1 MNIKEAVES
10 FINFRRS
17 IGRKDESKTYTLRL
31 FANFMGET
39 TEISSI
45 TENDCNAFLY
55 RKGDVVTRY
64 WHSQHCILKKLFEW
78 AFSRGLIQNIP
89 VPVFL
94 PKAPEYY
101 PAYIYTDDE
110 LKRLFDGARTY
121 RKRGPLVN
129 EPICI
134 RYILM
139 ITYMLGLRISETLS
153 IK

>member
-31 FANFMGET
+31 FAKCMGET

-64 WHSQHCILKKLFEW
+64 CLLYTSRCFKLSERQHPGKGTRQDPGKRTAERRVRPLCIL
-78 AFSRGLIQNIP
+78 R
-89 VPVFL
+89 
-94 PKAPEYY
+94 
-101 PAYIYTDDE
+101 
-110 LKRLFDGARTY
+110 R
-121 RKRGPLVN
+121 
-129 EPICI
+129 
-134 RYILM
+134 
-139 ITYMLGLRISETLS
+139 
-153 IK
+153 